1 MNLFQTMY
9 HNSIIRLL
17 ILCALILTFVGTV
30 SYFGYRYK
38 KMGNIYRTTNITIP
52 EGKIKKI
59 VLKNGM
65 KVVAF
70 ENPSSAK
77 VLVQIAYNIGSA
89 VEESGERGLAHLLEH
104 LIFKGT
110 DKLSETD
117 IGAIARRYGAKFNA
131 FTGQDITSY
140 YFEVNKNNWKPFVD
154 LLADCMQNARFHHDY
169 LASEVRTIIQ
179 ELRMHRDNYSRLMSQ
194 KAAELIFPPNHPYHD
209 PVIGYKEDLLSIT
222 AQQVEAFYKKYYRP
236 DRATLFIVG
245 DVKIDEALSCAAE
258 KFESIPIAPESCVKE
273 ISNGMPELITHTTRI
288 FQHVKKERLGFYW
301 AVPGILDDTEL
312 VASAFESLLGSGRKS
327 RLYQMLVEEKKIAT
341 SVFSKNFKLMHGGIF
356 FVFVD
361 PVIGKSE
368 KCRSIVQKVLN
379 SIIET
384 GFSDQE
390 IVRMVNGKTRSFLQK
405 MSNNKDFTYRWIK
418 SFFSTDD
425 EMEIFK
431 RQNRYQ
437 QVTSEQLQDFA
448 ARYLDPFLMNQIEI
462 VPVPENK
469 REFIEASRK
478 NWDKVER
485 QILKAHKRTSPLEK
499 PRVADTM
506 KDPEPLD
513 FTFPKPD
520 RVLELENGLK
530 IMLKSQKNWPIV
542 AMCCRL
548 KEAEYFA
555 RAREGRALGIMMSM
569 LMEGSSGYTKKELVD
584 FFEQRGVKYRFSSSG
599 VSCTALAHDA
609 VDVLERLAHIV
620 MQPILPKESIDRI
633 KARKCSH
640 YYHVQDVSRTLAK
653 RELLNLVYQGT
664 PFSWTFDQA
673 IQDLEHLTRADLIK
687 LHQKYICPA
696 HVMVSIVGDF
706 DVDEMEKEARRIFS
720 SWEEGGVY
728 APFKLPAASF
738 VPGQQIDI
746 PMLRNQ
752 VALMLGKPSPLTLY
766 DDALIPIKMINSALF
781 KSFGSRMYKLREQT
795 GLFYSSRGKFAA
807 QCSKFPGYDYVVT
820 LVKGEQLKLA
830 EEKICEVITQMG
842 EHGMTEAELIAARQ
856 NQLKKLI
863 DVTASCNRTAKAF
876 IYQESLKLGFDY
888 FDKVLQRVQTI
899 TLDEVNKAAAQYIN
913 AHDMA
918 RVRVGR
924 VEGLTQ

>member
-1 MNLFQTMY
+1 
-9 HNSIIRLL
+9 
-17 ILCALILTFVGTV
+17 
-30 SYFGYRYK
+30 
-38 KMGNIYRTTNITIP
+38 MGNVYRTTRVAIP
-52 EGKIKKI
+52 EGKIKKV

-77 VLVQIAYNIGSA
+77 VLVQIAYNIGAA

-131 FTGQDITSY
+131 FTGQDATSY

-154 LLADCMQNARFHHDY
+154 LLAHCMQNARFHHDY
-169 LASEVRTIIQ
+169 LASEVKTIIQ

-209 PVIGYKEDLLSIT
+209 PVIGYKEDLISIT
-222 AQQVEAFYKKYYRP
+222 AAQVEAFYKKYYRP

-245 DVKIDEALSCAAE
+245 DVDINEALSCATE
-258 KFESIPIAPESCVKE
+258 KFESIPIAPESVVKE
-273 ISNGMPELITHTTRI
+273 LSNGMPELITHTTRI
-288 FQHVKKERLGFYW
+288 FQDVKKERLGFYW
-301 AVPGILDDTEL
+301 AVPGIMDETEL
-312 VASAFESLLGSGRKS
+312 VASAFESLLGKGRKS
-327 RLYQMLVEEKKIAT
+327 RLYQMLVEEKKVAT
-341 SVFSKNFKLMHGGIF
+341 SVFTKNFKLMNGGIF

-361 PVIGKSE
+361 PVLGKSE
-368 KCRSIVQKVLN
+368 KCRSIVQKVLS

-384 GFSDQE
+384 GFSDEE
-390 IVRMVNGKTRSFLQK
+390 IIRMINGKTRSFLEK

-425 EMEIFK
+425 ELEIFK
-431 RQNRYQ
+431 RQNRYEL
-437 QVTSEQLQDFA
+437 VTSEQLQNFG

-478 NWDKVER
+478 IWDKVER
-485 QILKAHKRTSPLEK
+485 KILKAHKRTSPLEK

-506 KDPEPLD
+506 KNPEPFD
-513 FTFPKPD
+513 FSFPKPD
-520 RVLELENGLK
+520 RVFELENGLK
-530 IMLKSQKNWPIV
+530 IMLKSNKNWPIV
-542 AMCCRL
+542 AMCCKL

-555 RAREGRALGIMMSM
+555 RAREGRALGVMMSM
-569 LMEGSSGYTKKELVD
+569 LMEGSSGYSKKDLVD

-599 VSCTALAHDA
+599 ACCTALAHDA

-620 MQPILPKESIDRI
+620 MQPILPKDSIDRI
-633 KARKCSH
+633 KARKVSH
-640 YYHVQDVSRTLAK
+640 YYHAQDVPRSLAR
-653 RELLNLVYQGT
+653 RELLNLIYKDT

-696 HVMVSIVGDF
+696 HLMVSIVGDF
-706 DVDEMEKEARRIFS
+706 DVDEMEKEARRIFGL
-720 SWEEGGVY
+720 WEEVGAYV
-728 APFKLPAASF
+728 PLKLPAANF
-738 VPGQQIDI
+738 VPGEQIDI

-766 DDALIPIKMINSALF
+766 DDALISIKMINSALF

-795 GLFYSSRGKFAA
+795 GLFYSSRGRFAA
-807 QCSKFPGYDYVVT
+807 RCSKFPGYDYVVT

-830 EEKICEVITQMG
+830 EEKICEVITNMG
-842 EHGMTEAELIAARQ
+842 EHGMTEAELISARQ

-863 DVTASCNRTAKAF
+863 DVTASCKRTAKAF
-876 IYQESLKLGFDY
+876 IYQESLKLGFNY
-888 FDKVLQRVQTI
+888 FDKLLERVQTI
-899 TLDEVNKAAAQYIN
+899 TLDEVNKVAAQYVN
-913 AHDMA
+913 AQDMA

-924 VEGLTQ
+924 FEGLNQ